1 MTNTTMLPRMRTVR
15 EAVAEIKALDPD
27 TAVTFY
33 QVRRLA
39 LQGVLPVVPAGNKR
53 LICLDTLIEY
63 LSDPT
68 AEKFRVAATPT
79 INGLR
84 RIS

>member
-1 MTNTTMLPRMRTVR
+1 MTTNYGLPRMRTVK
-15 EAVAEIKALDPD
+15 EAVAEIKAIDPD

-63 LSDPT
+63 LQNPT
-68 AEKFRVAATPT
+68 ADKFRVAATV
-79 INGLR
+79 NGIR
-84 RIS
+84 PIM